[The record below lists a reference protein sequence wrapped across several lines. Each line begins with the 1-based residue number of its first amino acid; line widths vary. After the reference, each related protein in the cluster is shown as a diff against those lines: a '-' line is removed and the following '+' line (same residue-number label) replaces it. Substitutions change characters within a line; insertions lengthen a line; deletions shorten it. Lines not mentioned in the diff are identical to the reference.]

1 MAFLRVN
8 AEPLRSTRLARAFT
22 RHADFPWVF
31 HRTMIGGE
39 RNSKQVMDS
48 IEFLLIV
55 VVFAVIL
62 IWYLRN
68 AEARSEGLIGLLALK
83 DDPVAAK
90 PGRRAYRLKTRT
102 ARKPAG
108 LRDSREAKNQ
118 TVTYTQKGESDL
130 MRRRFRR
137 QDEARYRVKD
147 KAAKFKPAKR
157 TSPKGGDASQDD

>member
-1 MAFLRVN
+1 M
-8 AEPLRSTRLARAFT
+8 E
-22 RHADFPWVF
+22 
-31 HRTMIGGE
+31 
-39 RNSKQVMDS
+39 S

-55 VVFAVIL
+55 AVFAVIL

-68 AEARSEGLIGLLALK
+68 AEARSDGLIGFLALK
-83 DDPVAAK
+83 DDPEIAK
-90 PGRRAYRLKTRT
+90 HGRRRAYRLKDRT

-118 TVTYTQKGESDL
+118 TATYTQKGESNL

-147 KAAKFKPAKR
+147 KAAKFKPAKN
-157 TSPKGGDASQDD
+157 TPPKGRDTPQND